1 MSGWCAARVPRY
13 EFQETAHAPSA
24 TGRARRH
31 CRHPARG
38 LETVGRDPSCNVR
51 LNSSRVSRF
60 HCCLAP
66 GIKEVV
72 VRDLGSTNGLRING
86 EPVIEGVLRPGDELA
101 IAHLRFRGPVPMPSL
116 LAPPAPSAMQDFAD
130 DSEAS
135 DPGSQ
140 TDRKTNP

>member
-1 MSGWCAARVPRY
+1 MPPPRLAALDGTVDIPLK
-13 EFQETAHAPSA
+13 
-24 TGRARRH
+24 
-31 CRHPARG
+31 G
-38 LETVGRDPSCNVR
+38 LLVLVGRDPSCNVR

-60 HCCLAP
+60 HCCLAL
-66 GIKEVV
+66 GIQEVV

-101 IAHLRFRGPVPMPSL
+101 IAHLRFQLVWMPSL
-116 LAPPAPSAMQDFAD
+116 LAPPAPSARRDFTG